1 MIEIINNYKDYLL
14 QNDKSENTVYAYV
27 TDVNLYSKYLEKKE
41 MNLYTSDNVAI
52 MGYIQHLLNQ
62 GKSERSIN
70 RIVISLRSFYGYLK
84 SRSLVN
90 DIPKISYKSSR
101 TTKKLPQI
109 LTVEEVDK
117 IIRSV
122 DKDGPKGIRDNALL
136 ELMYATGMK
145 VSELISVNVED
156 VNLDLSF
163 LKCIP
168 SLLIQY
174 LTSWLFP
181 LSVKC
186 IDNKHFERLIP
197 IGRSAC
203 RAIEEYLAIRDQVA
217 DAGVTNLFVNLNGQ
231 KLTRQGIWRIV
242 KEYSHRAGI
251 DKDVNL
257 NTFRHSFAVHLL
269 QNGANVRAVQKLLGN
284 QVLTYMDTYYE
295 IINSDKIN
303 LIYRNTHPRA

>member
-1 MIEIINNYKDYLL
+1 MIEIINNYKNYLL

-27 TDVNLYSKYLEKKE
+27 TDVNLYTKFLDKKK
-41 MNLYTSDNVAI
+41 MDLYSTDNAAV
-52 MGYIQHLLNQ
+52 MSYIQYLLNQ

-70 RIVISLRSFYGYLK
+70 RIVISLRSFYGFLK
-84 SRSLVN
+84 SRSLVT
-90 DIPKISYKSSR
+90 DIPKITYKSSR
-101 TTKKLPQI
+101 NTKKLPQI

-117 IIRSV
+117 IIRAV

-145 VSELISVNVED
+145 VSELINIDVED

-163 LKCIP
+163 
-168 SLLIQY
+168 
-174 LTSWLFP
+174 
-181 LSVKC
+181 VKC
-186 IDNKHFERLIP
+186 TDNKQYERLIP

-203 RAIEEYLAIRDQVA
+203 RAIEDYLCIRGQVA
-217 DAGVTNLFVNLNGQ
+217 ESGVENLFVNLNGQ

-242 KEYSHRAGI
+242 KEYSHKAGI

-257 NTFRHSFAVHLL
+257 NTFRHSFAVHML

-303 LIYRNTHPRA
+303 LIYKKSHPRA

>member
-1 MIEIINNYKDYLL
+1 MIEIINDYKNYLV
-14 QNDKSENTVYAYV
+14 QNDKSENTIYAYV
-27 TDVNLYSKYLEKKE
+27 TDVNLYTKFIDKE
-41 MNLYTSDNVAI
+41 NMDLYSSDNKAVMA
-52 MGYIQHLLNQ
+52 YIEYLLNQ

-84 SRSLVN
+84 SRALVT
-90 DIPKISYKSSR
+90 DIPKITYKSSR
-101 TTKKLPQI
+101 DTKKLPQI

-122 DKDGPKGIRDNALL
+122 DKDGIKGIRDNALL

-145 VSELISVNVED
+145 VSELIGINVDD

-163 LKCIP
+163 
-168 SLLIQY
+168 
-174 LTSWLFP
+174 
-181 LSVKC
+181 VKC
-186 IDNKHFERLIP
+186 TDNKHYERLIP
-197 IGRSAC
+197 IGRSAL
-203 RAIEEYLAIRDQVA
+203 RAIEEYLKVRDRVA
-217 DAGVTNLFVNLNGQ
+217 EVGVSNLFVNLNGH

-242 KEYSHRAGI
+242 KEYSHKAGI

-257 NTFRHSFAVHLL
+257 NTFRHSFAVHML

-303 LIYRNTHPRA
+303 LIYKKSHPRA

>member
-1 MIEIINNYKDYLL
+1 MD
-14 QNDKSENTVYAYV
+14 
-27 TDVNLYSKYLEKKE
+27 LYC
-41 MNLYTSDNVAI
+41 SDNKAVMA
-52 MGYIQHLLNQ
+52 YIQHLLNQ

-84 SRSLVN
+84 SRALVT
-90 DIPKISYKSSR
+90 DIPKITYKSSKD
-101 TTKKLPQI
+101 TKKLPQI

-122 DKDGPKGIRDNALL
+122 DKDGTKGIRDNALL

-145 VSELISVNVED
+145 VSELIGINVED

-163 LKCIP
+163 
-168 SLLIQY
+168 
-174 LTSWLFP
+174 
-181 LSVKC
+181 VKC
-186 IDNKHFERLIP
+186 TDNKHYERLIP

-203 RAIEEYLAIRDQVA
+203 RAIEEYLKIRDRVA
-217 DAGVTNLFVNLNGQ
+217 EAGVNNLFVNLNGH

-242 KEYSHRAGI
+242 KEYSHKAGI
-251 DKDVNL
+251 NKDVNL
-257 NTFRHSFAVHLL
+257 NTFRHSFAVHML

-303 LIYRNTHPRA
+303 LIYKKSHPRA

>member
-1 MIEIINNYKDYLL
+1 MIEIIKNYKDYLL
-14 QNDKSENTVYAYV
+14 QNDKSENTVYDYV

-109 LTVEEVDK
+109 LTVDEVDK

-163 LKCIP
+163 
-168 SLLIQY
+168 
-174 LTSWLFP
+174 
-181 LSVKC
+181 VKC

>member
-1 MIEIINNYKDYLL
+1 MIEIINNYKNYLL

-27 TDVNLYSKYLEKKE
+27 TDVNLYTKFLENKE
-41 MNLYTSDNVAI
+41 MNLYSSDNVAV
-52 MGYIQHLLNQ
+52 MAYIQHLLTQ

-90 DIPKISYKSSR
+90 DIPKITYKSSR
-101 TTKKLPQI
+101 NTKKLPQI
-109 LTVEEVDK
+109 LTIDEVDR

-122 DKDGPKGIRDNALL
+122 DKDGVKGIRDNALL

-145 VSELISVNVED
+145 VSELIGINVED

-163 LKCIP
+163 
-168 SLLIQY
+168 
-174 LTSWLFP
+174 
-181 LSVKC
+181 VKC
-186 IDNKHFERLIP
+186 TDNKHYERLIP

-203 RAIEEYLAIRDQVA
+203 RAIEEYLSIRDQVA
-217 DAGVTNLFVNLNGQ
+217 EVGVNNLFVNLNGN

-242 KEYSHRAGI
+242 KEYSHKAGI

-257 NTFRHSFAVHLL
+257 NTFRHSFAVHML

-303 LIYRNTHPRA
+303 LIYKKSHPRA